1 MGIEEDQDR
10 WAQKIVEASRA
21 AQATQPDTLVFC
33 LVGKEIQ
40 ELLLSLAEQSERD
53 AESLSL
59 PKNVTVI
66 RRARRPV
73 PQGLHPPGFPEP
85 PSSEEMDAR
94 YEAIRQEQIDVLR
107 TNAKSYR
114 FLAAHIEEERFF
126 RLNTHDLAF
135 LGLVPQ
141 QMAHLPRIP
150 FSSSGH
156 G

>member
-1 MGIEEDQDR
+1 MSFEEDQDR
-10 WAQKIVEASRA
+10 WAQKIIEASRA

-40 ELLLSLAEQSERD
+40 ELLIGLAAQSERD

-73 PQGLHPPGFPEP
+73 PQGFHPPGFPEP

-94 YEAIRQEQIDVLR
+94 YEAIRREQIDALR
-107 TNAKSYR
+107 ANAKSYR
-114 FLAAHIEEERFF
+114 FLAAHVEEERFF
-126 RLNTHDLAF
+126 RLSVQDLNF

-150 FSSSGH
+150 YSPSC
-156 G
+156 